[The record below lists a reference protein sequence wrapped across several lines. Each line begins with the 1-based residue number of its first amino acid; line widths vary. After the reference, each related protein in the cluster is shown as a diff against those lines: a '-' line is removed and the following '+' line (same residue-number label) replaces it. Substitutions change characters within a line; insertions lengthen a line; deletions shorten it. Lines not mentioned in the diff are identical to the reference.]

1 MAKSFDE
8 LVMRTTTKEVR
19 ERARHRTEELLGEML
34 LAELRKAHKVS
45 QNQLARAMG
54 IRQPSLSKLEK
65 QTDMQVSTLQKL
77 VNALGGTVEVSA
89 RFGDKTV
96 TLRNFSG
103 RAFAGKRFKR
113 KAPEARPRTHPKRA
127 GTARVR

>member
-8 LVMRTTTKEVR
+8 LVMRTTTREVR
-19 ERARHRTEELLGEML
+19 ERARRRTDELLGEML
-34 LAELRKAHKVS
+34 LADLRKAHKVS

-65 QTDMQVSTLQKL
+65 QSDMQVSTLQKL
-77 VNALGGTVEVSA
+77 IRALGGTVEVSA
-89 RFGDKTV
+89 RFGDSTV

-103 RAFAGKRFKR
+103 RPVGGRGVKR
-113 KAPEARPRTHPKRA
+113 KPLAAHPKRA
-127 GTARVR
+127 RTRPAR

>member
-19 ERARHRTEELLGEML
+19 ERARRRTEELLGEML

-65 QTDMQVSTLQKL
+65 QTDMQVSTIQKL

-103 RAFAGKRFKR
+103 RAVGKRFKHKPSEAR
-113 KAPEARPRTHPKRA
+113 SKARPRRA
-127 GTARVR
+127 ATARAR